1 MRNPVKWVQSSR
13 GGVLLRFAK
22 QILGSMLVPAATAL
36 GQLSGGIGPIGHVST
51 AASTWRSTAALSG
64 VAKLDRPLVSL
75 GIDGAL
81 LRTSAG
87 RFLGNGAAHAELFT
101 PAAAGLRG
109 IAVLD
114 VDKKAARGPLGESA
128 TTGSLSL
135 SYRRGNTGSWLGV
148 RGDRGTTAALRVGGW
163 RDIADWLTVAVS
175 STLRRASVGGSAA
188 RAWTETF
195 KDSVL
200 TDSGWVPRY
209 TERTYGDSGS
219 AGRRT
224 NWLETE
230 ARLAWT
236 VGRVA
241 FDGVVGWRPAIDT
254 TKSASWFRGIGTIGV
269 ARHVSLSAGVGTTT
283 RQVPFARQTGRYAM
297 LALRLA
303 PAALVRPRETP
314 EITPA
319 ASSFTVA
326 RADGQYM
333 VRVRLPRARTVEL
346 SGDFNG
352 WQPTRLT
359 RELDGSW
366 VIMLD
371 LKPGAHR
378 MNLRVDG
385 ERWLPPPGSTAV
397 DDEFNGKVG
406 LVVVR

>member
-1 MRNPVKWVQSSR
+1 M
-13 GGVLLRFAK
+13 RFAK
-22 QILGSMLVPAATAL
+22 QILGSMVVPAATAL
-36 GQLSGGIGPIGHVST
+36 AQLSGGIGPIGQVST
-51 AASTWRSTAALSG
+51 AASSWRSTAALSG
-64 VAKLDRPLVSL
+64 AARFDQPLISL
-75 GIDGAL
+75 GIDGAF
-81 LRTSAG
+81 LRTSDG
-87 RFLGNGAAHAELFT
+87 RFLGNGAAHGELFT
-101 PAAAGLRG
+101 PAMGGFRG
-109 IAVLD
+109 VAVVDLD
-114 VDKKAARGPLGESA
+114 KRTAREWLGESA
-128 TTGSLSL
+128 ASGSVSL
-135 SYRRGNTGSWLGV
+135 SYRRGGAGSWLGV
-148 RGDRGTTAALRVGGW
+148 RSDRGTTAALRMGGW

-175 STLRRASVGGSAA
+175 STLRRAAVGGSGP
-188 RAWTETF
+188 RYWTETF

-200 TDSGWVPRY
+200 TDSGWVPRN
-209 TERTYGDSGS
+209 TERVFGDSGS
-219 AGRRT
+219 AGHRIH
-224 NWLETE
+224 WLETE

-236 VGRVA
+236 LGRVA

-254 TKSASWFRGIGTIGV
+254 TRSASWFRGIGTVAV

-319 ASSFTVA
+319 ASSFSVA

-352 WQPTRLT
+352 WQPVGLT

-397 DDEFNGKVG
+397 DDDFNGKVG